1 MEPIIK
7 SKILTVQGCTAKFKY
22 YKYFVMGGNK
32 YSFDLLDIGHYF
44 LDYQKLMN
52 HWHKHFPSEI
62 LDAEYEQLI
71 FNQEK
76 ISRQIIDYIE
86 VEWDDKCLE
95 FHKNKRAVRT
105 SSNLQVRKP
114 IYDNSINKWKN
125 YKKHLEPL
133 ITILNNSN

>member
-1 MEPIIK
+1 
-7 SKILTVQGCTAKFKY
+7 
-22 YKYFVMGGNK
+22 MGGNK

-44 LDYQKLMN
+44 LDYKKLMN

-62 LDAEYEQLI
+62 LDVEYEQLI